1 MKFDFSFAFAP
12 PPEHP
17 SHDLA
22 DLEHMVPGALV
33 YAFVLSHGR
42 QRKVRWRKLSPA
54 ERDTVRSAIVTVPVH
69 GAWLAAGSLRQ
80 LGVRDITSYP
90 GDGCAQLDPTAW
102 PHNDPMALAEM
113 TQKGREAIDDMI
125 ETGLV
130 KPHVADIATPYQARV
145 VEWTRTRPWVLLS
158 WACGSGKT
166 LGALL
171 AVLSRSTRSDT
182 ILVVC
187 PAKAR
192 HVWWSQVQEY
202 SHVMPYRLR
211 PASDMRK
218 SDQTLGDYLAA
229 PHRTPR
235 LVIVGAESLPDTMS
249 RITRID
255 PTILIWDELHIHG
268 STKRW
273 KATSEADGTV
283 SFSKRRTATA
293 AQDRIT
299 RAVAAMEV
307 SRLPRLRLRMGATA
321 TLLEDGRPR
330 RLWAPLDLLSPG
342 GFSHSYRNF
351 ATQHCAAKAGS
362 YGWDDS
368 GSSNLKELRDRCSFF
383 MHEVPYTES
392 HAALPSTRVQVVYL
406 GRNEL
411 NRAARFS
418 DEQTYNQAIRALARE
433 DMRSRLGR
441 TNMIEARLAEACS
454 KKRRWVTEQV
464 LDGLRGG
471 GKVTVFTARR
481 IEAENWADSI
491 RREAT
496 RGDNQMSQAPR
507 VWMVHGGLNESDKNR
522 IVDTYAADPGPCCL
536 VATGQSIGVGVDGM
550 QTTDLAVFAMLPWKP
565 GDFVQWKGRFDR
577 LGGRA
582 TLLQVPVAEGTYDTR
597 VVEILTDKFGPI
609 QQMLSA
615 DELEGL
621 TDKLLGME
629 DTEGIIASI
638 IDKLEVA

>member
-1 MKFDFSFAFAP
+1 MTEPIYTYTFP
-12 PPEHP
+12 PRGGLPALE
-17 SHDLA
+17 
-22 DLEHMVPGALV
+22 DLESLVPGAMV
-33 YAFVLSHGR
+33 YANVQSGSR
-42 QRKVRWRKLSPA
+42 PGTWRGRWRKLSQVEQTMA
-54 ERDTVRSAIVTVPVH
+54 VNIIVTVPLH
-69 GAWLAAGSLRQ
+69 GAWLVAAVLQ
-80 LGVRDITSYP
+80 QWGVDARSSQSGNLPSPTS
-90 GDGCAQLDPTAW
+90 W
-102 PHNDPMALAEM
+102 PRGAEWL
-113 TQKGREAIDDMI
+113 QHLEDAGREAIQNEIDAGM
-125 ETGLV
+125 V

-145 VEWTRTRPWVLLS
+145 VEWTRTRPWVLLG

-202 SHVMPYRLR
+202 SHVVPYRLR

-218 SDQTLGDYLAA
+218 SDQTLADYMQQE
-229 PHRTPR
+229 RDTPR
-235 LVIVGAESLPDTMS
+235 LVIVGAESLADTMP
-249 RITRID
+249 RIEKIT

-268 STKRW
+268 SAKRW
-273 KATSEADGTV
+273 KATQQADGSV
-283 SFSKRRTATA
+283 SFSKRKTSTA
-293 AQDRIT
+293 AQDRVT

-307 SRLPRLRLRMGATA
+307 SRLPGLRLRIGATA

-342 GFSHSYRNF
+342 GFSHSYRSF
-351 ATQHCAAKAGS
+351 AARHCNAKAGPF
-362 YGWDDS
+362 GWDDS
-368 GSSNLKELRDRCSFF
+368 GSSNLDELRHRCSFF
-383 MHEVPYTES
+383 MHEVPYSES
-392 HAALPSTRVQVVYL
+392 HDALPSTRVQVCYL

-411 NRAARFS
+411 NRADRFS
-418 DEQTYNQAIRALARE
+418 DGQTYTQALRSMARD
-433 DMRSRLGR
+433 DMKTRLGR
-441 TNMIEARLAEACS
+441 TRMIEARLAEACS

-471 GKVTVFTARR
+471 GKVVVFTARR

-507 VWMVHGGLNESDKNR
+507 VWMVHGGLNESDKDR
-522 IVDTYAADPGPCCL
+522 IIDMYACDPGPCCL
-536 VATGQSIGVGVDGM
+536 VATGQSVGTGVDGM
-550 QTTDLAVFAMLPWKP
+550 QTTDLAIFAMLPWKP

-582 TLLQVPVAEGTYDTR
+582 TLLQVPIAEGTYDTR

-609 QQMLSA
+609 QQMLAA

-638 IDKLEVA
+638 IDKLT

>member
-1 MKFDFSFAFAP
+1 MTEPIYTYTFP
-12 PPEHP
+12 PRGGLPALE
-17 SHDLA
+17 
-22 DLEHMVPGALV
+22 DLESLVPGAMV
-33 YAFVLSHGR
+33 YANVQSGSR
-42 QRKVRWRKLSPA
+42 PGTWRGRWRKLSQVEQTMA
-54 ERDTVRSAIVTVPVH
+54 VNIIVTVPLH
-69 GAWLAAGSLRQ
+69 GAWLVAAVLQ
-80 LGVRDITSYP
+80 QWGVDARSSQSGNLPSPTS
-90 GDGCAQLDPTAW
+90 W
-102 PHNDPMALAEM
+102 PRGAEWL
-113 TQKGREAIDDMI
+113 QHLEDAGREAIQNEIDAGM
-125 ETGLV
+125 V

-145 VEWTRTRPWVLLS
+145 VEWTRTRPWVLLG

-202 SHVMPYRLR
+202 SHVVPYRLR

-218 SDQTLGDYLAA
+218 SDQTLADYMQQE
-229 PHRTPR
+229 RDTPR
-235 LVIVGAESLPDTMS
+235 LVIVGAESLADTMP
-249 RITRID
+249 RIEKIT

-268 STKRW
+268 SAKRW
-273 KATSEADGTV
+273 KATQQADGSV
-283 SFSKRRTATA
+283 SFSKRKTSTA
-293 AQDRIT
+293 AQDRVT

-307 SRLPRLRLRMGATA
+307 SRLPGLRLRIGATA

-342 GFSHSYRNF
+342 GFSHSYRSF
-351 ATQHCAAKAGS
+351 AARHCNAKAGPF
-362 YGWDDS
+362 GWDDS
-368 GSSNLKELRDRCSFF
+368 GSSNLDELRHRCSFF
-383 MHEVPYTES
+383 MHEVPYSES
-392 HAALPSTRVQVVYL
+392 HDALPSTRVQVCYL

-411 NRAARFS
+411 NRADRFS
-418 DEQTYNQAIRALARE
+418 
-433 DMRSRLGR
+433 
-441 TNMIEARLAEACS
+441 
-454 KKRRWVTEQV
+454 
-464 LDGLRGG
+464 
-471 GKVTVFTARR
+471 
-481 IEAENWADSI
+481 DSI

-507 VWMVHGGLNESDKNR
+507 VWMVHGGLNESDKDR
-522 IVDTYAADPGPCCL
+522 IIDMYACDPGPCCL
-536 VATGQSIGVGVDGM
+536 VATGQSVGTGVDGM
-550 QTTDLAVFAMLPWKP
+550 QTTDLAIFAMLPWKP

-582 TLLQVPVAEGTYDTR
+582 TLLQVPIAEGTYDTR

-609 QQMLSA
+609 QQMLAA

-638 IDKLEVA
+638 IDKLT